1 MVSKRS
7 SHSSRRPGHPP
18 CPHCDQPDTS
28 LLRLVLMG
36 EILRADETQLALLAD
51 LVQQTGLLH
60 FSEMPTAPPRRRQK
74 GTVHTLRRPDAAR
87 P

>member
-7 SHSSRRPGHPP
+7 RHSSRRPGHPP

-28 LLRLVLMG
+28 LLRIVLMG
-36 EILRADETQLALLAD
+36 EILRADEPLLALLAD
-51 LVQQTGLLH
+51 VLQASGLVHL
-60 FSEMPTAPPRRRQK
+60 SEEPPAPPRRRQP
-74 GTVHTLRRPDAAR
+74 GTLHRLRRLGADR

>member
-7 SHSSRRPGHPP
+7 RHSSRRQGHPP

-51 LVQQTGLLH
+51 LWQQTGLLH
-60 FSEMPTAPPRRRQK
+60 LSETPTAPPRRRQQ
-74 GTVHTLRRPDAAR
+74 GTVHTLRRPNATQQ
-87 P
+87 